1 MKNGFSHIAL
11 NAQIPRMVFAFDYD
25 HSVIRS
31 LAVIYPSGNYE
42 TDLVEILSH
51 DEGQF
56 SPKILSRFAQPLQK
70 LFKNR

>member
-1 MKNGFSHIAL
+1 
-11 NAQIPRMVFAFDYD
+11 MVFAFDYD
-25 HSVIRS
+25 HSVIHS

-42 TDLVEILSH
+42 TDLAEILSH
-51 DEGQF
+51 AEGQF